1 MEISKKIIIPDWIST
16 RVYNGIDDFIVAYA
30 VNEKTK
36 ELVVFE
42 DLTAKIWDLILSGST
57 CSDIYSFAKE
67 NDVSDEIEIFL
78 SSVVEFLEGSNNLSS
93 SSEGN
98 SEPSTSKECFSDENF
113 GEIKSYLNSTN
124 KLSALT
130 LELTY
135 KCNLKCVHCYNDKND
150 FSSEISFEDAKKI
163 IDDAYEM
170 GVYSISLTGG
180 ESTLN
185 KDFLKIAK
193 YIRSKK
199 ISLNIFTNTQLLY
212 DDKDFF
218 NEIINL
224 YPHSVCVSLYS
235 MDPDVH
241 DSITGV
247 KNSFEK
253 TIRVLET
260 LKKNNILTR
269 INCFVMKSNFEGIDK
284 VYSYAEE
291 NGFSAV
297 FDARFVNNES
307 RFNSVLQLTE
317 EQLTSFYM
325 KYFDSEKCFVENEI
339 VDEFYEKRI
348 CSAGIKSSVV
358 TPQLELIPCNPFKL
372 ILGNLNNQS
381 LKSIYYDKD
390 ETTPLNRWRKTKIA
404 DVQGCFKE
412 DYCSFCKYCPAVDCL
427 NSLDFKKIETLCKMA
442 KAKMEVNNRIKNNEI
457 KKAKI

>member
-1 MEISKKIIIPDWIST
+1 MSISGKISIPDWIST
-16 RVYNGIDDFIVAYA
+16 RVYESLADSAIAYV
-30 VNEKTK
+30 VNERTR
-36 ELVVFE
+36 ELVIFE
-42 DLTAKIWDLILSGST
+42 GLTAKIWDLILCGST
-57 CSDIYSFAKE
+57 LSDVYSFAKE
-67 NDVSDEIEIFL
+67 NDADDEIECFI
-78 SSVVEFLEGSNNLSS
+78 SSVVEFLEGINSLDSS
-93 SSEGN
+93 IIGDNEVSSL
-98 SEPSTSKECFSDENF
+98 KECFSEENF
-113 GEIKSYLNSTN
+113 GEIKSYLNRTN

-135 KCNLKCVHCYNDKND
+135 KCNLRCVHCYNDKDD
-150 FSSEISFEDAKKI
+150 FSSVISFEDAKKI
-163 IDDAYEM
+163 IDDAYDM
-170 GVYSISLTGG
+170 GVYAITLTGG
-180 ESTLN
+180 EATLN
-185 KDFLKIAK
+185 EDFLKIAK

-235 MDPDVH
+235 MDPEIH

-260 LKKNNILTR
+260 LKKNNILIR

-297 FDARFVNNES
+297 FDVRFVNNES
-307 RFNSVLQLTE
+307 RFNAELQLTE

-325 KYFDSEKCFVENEI
+325 KYFESENCFVENEMAE
-339 VDEFYEKRI
+339 DFYEKRI

-372 ILGNLNNQS
+372 ILGNLNKQS

-404 DVQGCFKE
+404 DVQDCFKE
-412 DYCSFCKYCPAVDCL
+412 DYCYFCKYCPAVDCL
-427 NSLDFKKIETLCKMA
+427 NSLDFKKIETLCRMA

-457 KKAKI
+457 K